1 MKSLLTVILVSL
13 FITLTL
19 TSEDYSMISNG
30 TTDFKVL
37 KAAASPF
44 DNKVLALWD
53 TRSTIYGVPGVT
65 FKQIVLLN
73 EVGDFMQIV
82 EDNST

>member
-1 MKSLLTVILVSL
+1 MKSLLTILLVSL
-13 FITLTL
+13 FIALTL
-19 TSEDYSMISNG
+19 TSEDYSMTSNG
-30 TTDFKVL
+30 TTYFKVL

-53 TRSTIYGVPGVT
+53 TRSTIYGVPDVT

-73 EVGDFMQIV
+73 EGGDFQQMV
-82 EDNST
+82 EDNNT